1 MSAIS
6 YLSTRRTLLRGLFAS
21 LLLPTRSSA
30 RTRCPTFGAIRWDAQ
45 YCDTRGEPCYEEE
58 KALSPQHWQFRA
70 PLHSRLTDSKTLQFN
85 ATEASFDQEIRVAH
99 AAGLG
104 YWAYLAYG
112 RDGKL
117 DLAHSMMQG
126 LKYHRRSGI
135 ADQMSYCLIATLD
148 TLGRANGF
156 DEATK
161 RIHDLFS
168 DHNYQRTKDG
178 RPLLFLYYLDALL
191 PSYWNGSLAELGK
204 SMSHLRN
211 QTTSS
216 GDKNPYIVLLH
227 TPATT
232 AETVRKQIGA
242 DAISAY
248 GINFGPNRSGT
259 YPELQRHVEHYWEDE
274 LAQTAGS
281 VVPTVM
287 VGWDSRPRKETPP
300 AYDKRD
306 YTRID
311 KSAHVAI
318 ATPSEFSFAC
328 RQASRFMSS
337 HPDRCPYQIALVYS
351 WNEYSEGGA
360 LAPTLGDPSASMLRT
375 ASEVLEAC
383 RAGEN

>member
-6 YLSTRRTLLRGLFAS
+6 YLSTRRTLLRGFFAS

-161 RIHDLFS
+161 RIHGLFS
-168 DHNYQRTKDG
+168 DHNYQRTQDG

-274 LAQTAGS
+274 LAHSSGS

-287 VGWDSRPRKETPP
+287 VGWDSRAAK
-300 AYDKRD
+300 
-306 YTRID
+306 
-311 KSAHVAI
+311 
-318 ATPSEFSFAC
+318 
-328 RQASRFMSS
+328 
-337 HPDRCPYQIALVYS
+337 
-351 WNEYSEGGA
+351 
-360 LAPTLGDPSASMLRT
+360 GDPSRL
-375 ASEVLEAC
+375 
-383 RAGEN
+383 